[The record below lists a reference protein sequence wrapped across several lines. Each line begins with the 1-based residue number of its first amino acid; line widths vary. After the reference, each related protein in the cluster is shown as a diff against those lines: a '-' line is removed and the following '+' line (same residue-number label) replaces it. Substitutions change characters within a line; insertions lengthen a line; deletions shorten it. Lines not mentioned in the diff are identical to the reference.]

1 MQLAMCISLA
11 GLPSITSLL
20 FDRNSSTLTCT
31 STGGPPTTV
40 IWKKDDIIVN
50 PSTYEQSQRLVNAE
64 SATYES
70 TLFSDDVTNFV
81 GTFTCEV
88 RNARGTVEET
98 VELRGASI
106 AYDIF
111 IVGKSATI
119 KCFSDVPA
127 IRIEWL
133 NEEGVVLLASVSST
147 QQLDLEFCPVNDS
160 IHGQEFVCK
169 VTRDGGMIKT
179 DSFTATVTGNVFDF

>member
-1 MQLAMCISLA
+1 MYISLA
-11 GLPSITSLL
+11 GFPSITSLL
-20 FDRNSSTLTCT
+20 FDRNSSTLICT

-40 IWKKDDIIVN
+40 TWKKDDIIVN

-111 IVGKSATI
+111 IVGELATI

-133 NEEGVVLLASVSST
+133 NEEGGVLLASVTST
-147 QQLDLEFCPVNDS
+147 QQLDLEFSPVWPGVRLQSHQGRENDKDRLF
-160 IHGQEFVCK
+160 HCN
-169 VTRDGGMIKT
+169 RYW
-179 DSFTATVTGNVFDF
+179 